1 MFTAKV
7 YNVMVGSLSG
17 IMEEVIFA
25 KEVICKWNKQN
36 AERCGEV
43 FLTVDWT
50 TNPEEIQKADV
61 VIAVVGNWIQNT
73 DTIEECLRAGKKPII
88 LFNAFQ
94 DPKYTIAREHD
105 SVKMFRER
113 MQGRCNCV
121 EFGSLSDLK
130 QMVEEVLLEQKL

>member
-25 KEVICKWNKQN
+25 KEVIWKWNKQN

-43 FLTVDWT
+43 FLTVDWNT
-50 TNPEEIQKADV
+50 KPEEIQKVDV
-61 VIAVVGNWIQNT
+61 VIAIVGNWIQST
-73 DTIEECLRAGKKPII
+73 DIIEECLRAVKKATI

-94 DPKYTIAREHD
+94 DPKSTIASEQESVRAFRD
-105 SVKMFRER
+105 SL
-113 MQGRCNCV
+113 QGRCKCV
-121 EFGSLSDLK
+121 EYRGAGELK
-130 QMVEEVLLEQKL
+130 ELVEKIINAF